1 MKAKVEP
8 TEMEQ
13 LQTEE
18 DNLSRRERASGE
30 TVLAVKARAE
40 AIDGELGAAA
50 AKGDDA
56 LFAALADE
64 AAALPAKLRAAEAAY
79 NGIRA
84 ARAPIAARLGEL
96 RREALLATFDGRRTE
111 LLATG
116 EANAVALAEAL
127 SVVGKLIADR
137 AKLGAEFDGLRGQL
151 AQYGTHAPP
160 IPDFR
165 RVVETANDAARHAG
179 RVEAVAITVM
189 VPV

>member
-1 MKAKVEP
+1 MKRPEP
-8 TEMEQ
+8 TETEQ

-18 DNLSRRERASGE
+18 DALGQRERASGE

-40 AIDGELGAAA
+40 AIDGEIGAAA

-96 RREALLATFDGRRTE
+96 HREALVARFDVKRTE
-111 LLATG
+111 VLARG
-116 EANAVALAEAL
+116 GQSAAALAEAL
-127 SVVGKLIADR
+127 SVVGRLIVER
-137 AKLGAEFDGLRGQL
+137 AALCAEFDALRGSL
-151 AQYGTHAPP
+151 SQYGIHVAPL
-160 IPDFR
+160 PDFR
-165 RVVETANDAARHAG
+165 RVIESANDAARNAG
-179 RVEAVAITVM
+179 RVEAVAINVM